1 MNNDMKIIG
10 LVLFFV
16 IILFIITVETID
28 CKNENFD
35 SNFVNRLEKRLLLQ
49 KDQIK
54 SQSEQDKK
62 IRNIMAELTK
72 LRSLSKRYSNLS

>member
-28 CKNENFD
+28 CNNENFD

-62 IRNIMAELTK
+62 IRNIMTELTK